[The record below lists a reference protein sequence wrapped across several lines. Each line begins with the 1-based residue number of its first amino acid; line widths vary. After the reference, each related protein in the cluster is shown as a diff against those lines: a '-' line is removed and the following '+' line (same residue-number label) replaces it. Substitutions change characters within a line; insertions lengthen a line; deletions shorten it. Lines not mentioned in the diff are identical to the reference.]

1 MTHFAVHFALLR
13 HGRISQVS
21 ATQAS
26 YSATNIT
33 PKPRVKS

>member
-1 MTHFAVHFALLR
+1 MTHFAVHFASLR
-13 HGRISQVS
+13 RGRISQAS

-26 YSATNIT
+26 YSATTIT